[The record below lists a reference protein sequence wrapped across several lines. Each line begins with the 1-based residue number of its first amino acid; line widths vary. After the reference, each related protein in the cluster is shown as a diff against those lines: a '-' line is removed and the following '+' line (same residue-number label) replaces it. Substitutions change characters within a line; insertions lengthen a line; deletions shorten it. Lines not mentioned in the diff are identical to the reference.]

1 MELFFHTFK
10 YFKNIFKEITFL
22 LTNIPLREYCILY
35 LMNAYKLHMHKR
47 KETVRGQEEWEAR
60 LKQWDVH
67 MSTKARADL
76 GE

>member
-1 MELFFHTFK
+1 
-10 YFKNIFKEITFL
+10 
-22 LTNIPLREYCILY
+22 
-35 LMNAYKLHMHKR
+35 MNAYKLHMHKR

-60 LKQWDVH
+60 LKQWDVY